1 MSESMYLSSARSD
14 RAFFSIS
21 IFISSFFIM
30 KLGQFLIVPF
40 LAIYLTHFSLSPIT
54 IGVIIASGQL
64 SHSLASLFIGHLSD
78 RYPPQQ
84 LFIMTLFGS
93 AIGYEFLYQ
102 SRSLMCFIVLNT
114 IIGVF
119 RAIFDIASKTLLATS
134 INEQQRTIAFGLRY
148 AVLNLAAALGPLIGA
163 RYAAEHSTQLFQLIA
178 FGYFS
183 TGFLLLMFWSK
194 KKNLRPPKDSHGSK
208 SVSVTDALR
217 LIATNS
223 SLKRLFLISFICYS
237 LYSQITS
244 SLSQYIVQQF
254 NDGVAIY
261 SNMLIVNAITCVL
274 LQVFIGPLL
283 RRVNYML
290 LASTGLSLLAIGFLG
305 FCFAQNSLTLNGS
318 MLILS
323 LGEVIFFPLNDVFL
337 AKITPPHVMG
347 SCYGVLNASAI
358 GLAVGPILGG
368 AIYQLADYYS
378 LFLICSLGSLFTIF
392 LYRKLVVLNEID

>member
-1 MSESMYLSSARSD
+1 MSESMYLSTTRSG
-14 RAFFSIS
+14 RTFFNIS
-21 IFISSFFIM
+21 LFIIAFFIM

-40 LAIYLTHFSLSPIT
+40 LAIYLNYFSLSPIS

-64 SHSLASLFIGHLSD
+64 SHSLTSLFIGHLSD

-84 LFIMTLFGS
+84 LFIMTLFG
-93 AIGYEFLYQ
+93 AGIAYESLYQ
-102 SRSLMCFIVLNT
+102 SQSLACFIVLNA

-119 RAIFDIASKTLLATS
+119 RAVFDIASKTLLATS

-178 FGYFS
+178 FGYLF
-183 TGFLLLMFWSK
+183 TGFLLLLFWSK
-194 KKNLRPPKDSHGSK
+194 KKNLQPPDAHSSK
-208 SVSVTDALR
+208 SVSVIDTLR
-217 LIATNS
+217 LIARNS

-244 SLSQYIVQQF
+244 SLAQYIVQQF
-254 NDGVAIY
+254 DDGVAIY

-305 FCFAQNSLTLNGS
+305 FCFAPNSLTLNCS

-323 LGEVIFFPLNDVFL
+323 LGEVIFFPLNDVVL
-337 AKITPPHVMG
+337 AKTTPAHVMG

-358 GLAVGPILGG
+358 GLAVGPVLGG

-378 LFLICSLGSLFTIF
+378 LFLICSIGSLLTIF
-392 LYRKLVVLNEID
+392 LYRKLVALNDTE

>member
-1 MSESMYLSSARSD
+1 MSESMYLSTTRSD
-14 RAFFSIS
+14 KAFFNIS
-21 IFISSFFIM
+21 LFIFAFFII

-40 LAIYLTHFSLSPIT
+40 LAIYLNHFSLSPIS

-64 SHSLASLFIGHLSD
+64 SHSLTSIFIGHLSD

-93 AIGYEFLYQ
+93 AIAYEFLYQ
-102 SRSLMCFIVLNT
+102 SQSLVCFIVLNI

-163 RYAAEHSTQLFQLIA
+163 RYAAEHSTPLFQLIA
-178 FGYFS
+178 FCYLS

-194 KKNLRPPKDSHGSK
+194 NKNHQTTKDSHSSK
-208 SVSVTDALR
+208 SVSVMGTLR

-244 SLSQYIVQQF
+244 SLAQYIVQQF
-254 NDGVAIY
+254 DDGVVMY
-261 SNMLIVNAITCVL
+261 SNMLIVNGITCVL
-274 LQVFIGPLL
+274 LQIFIGPLL

-290 LASTGLSLLAIGFLG
+290 LASTGLSLFAIGFLG
-305 FCFAQNSLTLNGS
+305 FCFAQTGLTLNSS

-337 AKITPPHVMG
+337 AKMTPPHVMG

-368 AIYQLADYYS
+368 AIYQLANYYS
-378 LFLICSLGSLFTIF
+378 LFLICSIGALLTIF
-392 LYRKLVVLNEID
+392 LYRKLSL

>member
-1 MSESMYLSSARSD
+1 MSESMYLSATRSG
-14 RAFFSIS
+14 RAFFNIS
-21 IFISSFFIM
+21 LFIIAFFII

-40 LAIYLTHFSLSPIT
+40 LAIYLNYFSLSPIS

-64 SHSLASLFIGHLSD
+64 SHSLTSIFIGHLSD

-84 LFIMTLFGS
+84 LFIMTLFG
-93 AIGYEFLYQ
+93 AGIAYEALYLSQ
-102 SRSLMCFIVLNT
+102 SLVCFIVLNT
-114 IIGVF
+114 ILGVF

-134 INEQQRTIAFGLRY
+134 INEQQRSVAFGLRY
-148 AVLNLAAALGPLIGA
+148 AVLNLAAALGPLFGA
-163 RYAAEHSTQLFQLIA
+163 RYAAEQSTQLFQLIA
-178 FGYFS
+178 YCYLS
-183 TGFLLLMFWSK
+183 TGFLLSIFWSK
-194 KKNLRPPKDSHGSK
+194 KNNLQLSKDSHSSK
-208 SVSVTDALR
+208 SVSITDTLQ
-217 LIATNS
+217 LIATNT

-237 LYSQITS
+237 MYSQITS
-244 SLSQYIVQQF
+244 SLAQYIVQQF
-254 NDGVAIY
+254 DDGVVVY

-274 LQVFIGPLL
+274 LQIFIGPLL
-283 RRVNYML
+283 QKVNYML
-290 LASTGLSLLAIGFLG
+290 LASIGLSLLAIGFMG
-305 FCFAQNSLTLNGS
+305 FCFAQNSLTLNCS

-378 LFLICSLGSLFTIF
+378 LFLICSIGSLLTIF
-392 LYRKLVVLNEID
+392 LYRKLVVLNDTD

>member
-1 MSESMYLSSARSD
+1 MSESMYLSTTRSG
-14 RAFFSIS
+14 RTFFNIS
-21 IFISSFFIM
+21 LFIIAFFIM

-40 LAIYLTHFSLSPIT
+40 LAIYLNYFSLSPIS

-64 SHSLASLFIGHLSD
+64 SHSLTSLFIGHLSD

-84 LFIMTLFGS
+84 LFIMTLFG
-93 AIGYEFLYQ
+93 AGIAYESLYQ
-102 SRSLMCFIVLNT
+102 SQSLACFIVLNA

-119 RAIFDIASKTLLATS
+119 RAVFDIASKTLLATS

-178 FGYFS
+178 FGYLF
-183 TGFLLLMFWSK
+183 TGFLLLLFWSK
-194 KKNLRPPKDSHGSK
+194 KKNLQPPKDAHSSK
-208 SVSVTDALR
+208 SVSVIDTLR
-217 LIATNS
+217 LIARNS

-237 LYSQITS
+237 VYSQITS
-244 SLSQYIVQQF
+244 SLAQYIVQQF
-254 NDGVAIY
+254 DDGVAIY

-283 RRVNYML
+283 RRVNYMF

-305 FCFAQNSLTLNGS
+305 FCFAPNSLTLNCS

-323 LGEVIFFPLNDVFL
+323 LGEVIFFPLNDVVL
-337 AKITPPHVMG
+337 AKTTPAHVMG

-358 GLAVGPILGG
+358 GLAVGPVLGG
-368 AIYQLADYYS
+368 AIYQLVDYYS
-378 LFLICSLGSLFTIF
+378 LFLICSIGSLLTIF
-392 LYRKLVVLNEID
+392 LYRKLVALNDTE